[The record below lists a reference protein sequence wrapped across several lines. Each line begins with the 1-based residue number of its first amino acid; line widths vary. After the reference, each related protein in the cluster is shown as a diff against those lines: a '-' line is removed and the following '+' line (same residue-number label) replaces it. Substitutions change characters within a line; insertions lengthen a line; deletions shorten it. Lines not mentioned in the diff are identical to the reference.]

1 MIMAPKNRNSRRDP
15 RTVAMVGALLAILL
29 SALDQTIVATAMPQI
44 VKEFQGLEQLS
55 WVFSSYLLASTVTIP
70 IYGKLSDIYGRR
82 TFYLAGIGVFLIGSV
97 LSGQAHSMLQLI
109 LFRGIQGVG
118 GGAIMVN
125 SIALIGDLFTPA
137 ERGRWQGLIGGTFG
151 IASIAGPLLGGWLT
165 DSLTWRWIFYINLP
179 VGAVAL
185 LVLAATLP
193 KIKADARVSRS
204 IDYLGAVTL
213 GAGLVTL
220 LLGFVWGGSQ
230 YAWRSPQIVG
240 LFVATFFLL
249 AAFAFIEQRVREP
262 ILPLQLFR
270 NRALSVSTT
279 VTFLVSFGMFGA
291 IAFLPLFAQSVVGF
305 SATNSGLALTPLM
318 LGAVTSSVLAGQV
331 ISRLGK
337 YKSMAVGGMVLM
349 TIGIYLF
356 SHLSASTGKGQLIVF
371 MVVTGIG
378 VGVSFP
384 IYTIVVQSAFDR
396 SKLGVV
402 TAAVQLFRSIGS
414 TVGIAVMGSLMN
426 NALAERLTNIGS
438 DPFIQN
444 MARLRPDAPI
454 SALNTNSLQGFLSPE
469 GQKNIISSLQ
479 SVPEPQQQ
487 QVQDS
492 FVNFT
497 LQLKEAL
504 ASSIGGVFFITV
516 FLMGASLLIC
526 LLLPVINLHRQV
538 RGPEPQEIGR
548 ELEAELGLAEPKDE
562 PEL

>member
-469 GQKNIISSLQ
+469 GQQNIISSLQ